1 MRLLID
7 EMFPA
12 QVAAVLR
19 QRHGVD
25 AISVRERPDL
35 AGRADLEVFAAAQ
48 GEGRALVTEN
58 VRDFRPIA
66 REWEASGR
74 VHTALVLTS
83 NRRFP
88 RARRATLGRLIA
100 ALAKLAS
107 DAVSREPSNE
117 EIWLER

>member
-1 MRLLID
+1 
-7 EMFPA
+7 MFPS
-12 QVAAVLR
+12 QVAVALR

-66 REWEASGR
+66 REWQAAGR
-74 VHTALVLTS
+74 VHEALILTS

-88 RARRATLGRLIA
+88 RARPGTVGRLIA
-100 ALAKLAS
+100 ALAML
-107 DAVSREPSNE
+107 VSEVVHEEPSNE
-117 EIWLER
+117 EVWLRPV

>member
-1 MRLLID
+1 
-7 EMFPA
+7 MFPA
-12 QVAAVLR
+12 QIAVVLR

-25 AISVRERPDL
+25 AISLRERPDL

-74 VHTALVLTS
+74 VHDALILTS

-88 RARRATLGRLIA
+88 RARPGTVGRLIA
-100 ALAKLAS
+100 ALAMLVS
-107 DAVSREPSNE
+107 EAVDEEPSNE
-117 EIWLER
+117 EVWLRPV